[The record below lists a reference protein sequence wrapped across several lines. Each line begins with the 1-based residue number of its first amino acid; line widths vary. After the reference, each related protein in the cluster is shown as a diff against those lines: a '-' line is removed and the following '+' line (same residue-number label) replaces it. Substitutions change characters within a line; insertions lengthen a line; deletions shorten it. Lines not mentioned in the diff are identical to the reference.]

1 MISVNK
7 TKILF
12 VIIMISMSA
21 TAQNVVVE
29 SGASLLVELRADIC
43 TDSIAG
49 AGNIIING
57 TVCGNPT
64 DVDNSNS
71 LEIPIEFSLE
81 QNYPNPFNPGTKISW
96 QSPVDCRQTLKVYD
110 ILGNEVATLVDEFR
124 EAGRYEIEFDASKLA
139 SGMYLYQL
147 KADNYTETKKMIL
160 IK

>member
-49 AGNIIING
+49 AGSIIIYG

-71 LEIPIEFSLE
+71 LDIPIEFSLG
-81 QNYPNPFNPGTKISW
+81 QNYPNPFNPSTKISW
-96 QSPVDCRQTLKVYD
+96 QSPVSSRQILKVYD
-110 ILGNEVATLVDEFR
+110 ILGNEVAILVDEYR
-124 EAGRYEIEFDASKLA
+124 EAGRYEVEFDASKLS
-139 SGMYLYQL
+139 SGMYLYKLQ
-147 KADNYTETKKMIL
+147 AGSYSEIRKMVL